1 LIARG
6 DLATPGRRALFLE
19 TVMTAPARRR
29 PSRWTYL
36 TLILGVA
43 LGASTC
49 VFHRGTKAPDTR
61 TITEDE
67 IDSVHAAS
75 AYDAIKRLRPQF
87 LNVHGRASFD
97 PHDPPALPNVYVD
110 KQYYGDISALRGISG
125 SIIES
130 IRFYSAAEAQYTFGR
145 GNMAGAISIITKH

>member
-1 LIARG
+1 MNS
-6 DLATPGRRALFLE
+6 PS
-19 TVMTAPARRR
+19 RRR
-29 PSRWTYL
+29 PHRWL
-36 TLILGVA
+36 LLALIAVA
-43 LGASTC
+43 TLGASSC
-49 VFHRGTKAPDTR
+49 VFHRGNSAPDTR
-61 TITEDE
+61 MITEDE

-87 LNVHGRASFD
+87 LIVHGRESLD

-110 KQYYGDISALRGISG
+110 NQYYGDISALRGISG

-130 IRFYSAAEAQYTFGR
+130 IRFYSAAEAQYAFGR

>member
-1 LIARG
+1 
-6 DLATPGRRALFLE
+6 
-19 TVMTAPARRR
+19 M
-29 PSRWTYL
+29 YL
-36 TLILGVA
+36 TLILAVA

-49 VFHRGTKAPDTR
+49 VFHRGTNAPDTR

-67 IDSVHAAS
+67 LHSAHAAS

-87 LNVHGRASFD
+87 LIVHGRESFN
-97 PHDPPALPNVYVD
+97 PNDPPALPNVYMD
-110 KQYYGDISALRGISG
+110 NQYYGDISALRGISA

-145 GNMAGAISIITKH
+145 GNMAGAISITTKH